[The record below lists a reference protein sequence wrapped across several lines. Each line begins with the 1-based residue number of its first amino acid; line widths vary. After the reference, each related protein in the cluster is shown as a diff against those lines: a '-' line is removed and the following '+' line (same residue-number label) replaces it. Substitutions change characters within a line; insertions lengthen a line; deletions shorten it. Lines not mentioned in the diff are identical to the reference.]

1 MIGTSCNSLKIKEKG
16 YQILFRP
23 IALKNGNKMSKSEI
37 TKCKW
42 YYKPFWV
49 WVFILSIG
57 PFALPF
63 LIRSPRFNK
72 ISKWIISIAIC
83 IVTVYFTYSGYQ
95 AYQIINN
102 PEELKAMLQK
112 HLTPEQ
118 MEMFNMFE
126 DMMNGAM

>member
-1 MIGTSCNSLKIKEKG
+1 LKVKEKG
-16 YQILFRP
+16 CQVLFRP
-23 IALKNGNKMSKSEI
+23 ITLKNMNKMSKSEI

-49 WVFILSIG
+49 WVLILSIG

-63 LIRSPRFNK
+63 LILSPRFNK
-72 ISKWIISIAIC
+72 ISKWIIPIITC
-83 IVTVYFTYSGYQ
+83 IVTVYFAYSGYQ

-112 HLTPEQ
+112 YLTPEQ
-118 MEMFNMFE
+118 MEMFNMYE
-126 DMMNGAM
+126 NMMGGTM

>member
-1 MIGTSCNSLKIKEKG
+1 
-16 YQILFRP
+16 
-23 IALKNGNKMSKSEI
+23 MSKSEI
-37 TKCKW
+37 TNCKW
-42 YYKPFWV
+42 YYRPFGV

-63 LIRSPRFNK
+63 LIRVPQFNK
-72 ISKWIISIAIC
+72 TSKWIISIIC
-83 IVTVYFTYSGYQ
+83 IVTVYSTYSGYQ

-112 HLTPEQ
+112 YLTPEQ

-126 DMMNGAM
+126 NMMSGAM